1 MRFLHVYAQEK
12 NGISGLARKN
22 FMKAEWSYGEKK
34 KQKTTTHVKE
44 GTHLLKLMLKGGEGE
59 KYWDFG
65 IS

>member
-34 KQKTTTHVKE
+34 KKKKQQ
-44 GTHLLKLMLKGGEGE
+44 LMLKKELI
-59 KYWDFG
+59 F
-65 IS
+65 